1 MTELSEPVSEPEAGA
16 ATDRSGWVRQIAP
29 SDAAGAPGVP
39 DERQAAE
46 EDDDG
51 AGPLTE
57 HPEGGGVHEG
67 VGGQAALTVEAW
79 TVRETQ
85 LRLDVLART
94 ESVFALSNGHVGL
107 RGNLEEGEPHG
118 LPGTYLN
125 SVYERRQLPYAE
137 AGYGYPESGQ
147 TVIDV
152 TNGKIIRLLVDDE
165 PFDVRYGRLHRHERW
180 LDLRA
185 GTLNRVADWRSPADR
200 MVRISTCRLVSLT
213 HRSVAAIAYEVEP
226 LDEPARVVLQ
236 SELVANE
243 ELPRPGADPRVA
255 AVLEAPLEPVEHDAQ
270 GTRLTL
276 LHRTRRSRIGV
287 AVAAD
292 HVVEVP
298 DGVDVRV
305 SSEIRSDWG
314 RVTVTAMLQP
324 GERLRL
330 LKFMSYGWSSLRSVP
345 ALRDQAAAGL
355 TGAMHT
361 GWEGL
366 LTEQRQFLDT
376 FWAGADVE
384 VDGDPELQQAVRFA
398 LFHVL
403 QSGVRAEERPIAAKG
418 LTGPGYDGH
427 CFWDTESFVLPVLMH
442 TWPHAVADA
451 LRWRH
456 ATLPTARDRARQLG
470 LRGAAF
476 PWRTINGREC
486 SGYWPA
492 GTAAFH
498 INADIADAVIRYHH
512 TSGDEEFDREVGLDL
527 LVETARLWASLGHF
541 DANGDFRIDGV
552 TGPDE
557 YSALADNN
565 TYTNL
570 MAQRNLRA
578 AVVAAGRHPVR
589 AARLGVGG
597 PEIARW
603 RECADAITI
612 PYDAVRGVHMQSE
625 AFTHHQVWDFAG
637 TRPEQYPLLL
647 HFPYFDLYRKQ
658 VVKQADLVLAMH
670 LRGDAFTAE
679 QKAANFAYYEAL
691 TVRDSS
697 LSACTQA
704 VIAAEVGCLD
714 LAYAYACEAAF
725 MDLHDLESNTRDGLH
740 TASLA
745 GAWIAMVAG
754 FGGMRDS
761 GPLLS
766 FAPRLPEQ
774 IRRLAFTLL
783 QCGRRLRVETDGR
796 TATYRLVDGEGTLD
810 LLHYGEPVRVSG
822 AGAVTLGIP
831 PPPPA
836 PMPIPPP
843 GREPRRRKPPVEVGV
858 RGTVRRP

>member
-1 MTELSEPVSEPEAGA
+1 
-16 ATDRSGWVRQIAP
+16 
-29 SDAAGAPGVP
+29 
-39 DERQAAE
+39 
-46 EDDDG
+46 
-51 AGPLTE
+51 
-57 HPEGGGVHEG
+57 
-67 VGGQAALTVEAW
+67 
-79 TVRETQ
+79 
-85 LRLDVLART
+85 
-94 ESVFALSNGHVGL
+94 VGL

-125 SVYERRQLPYAE
+125 SVYERRPLPYAE

-165 PFDVRYGRLHRHERW
+165 PFDVRYGRLYRHERW

-185 GTLNRVADWRSPADR
+185 GTLSRIADWRSPADQT
-200 MVRISTCRLVSLT
+200 VRISTCRLVSLT

-226 LDEPARVVLQ
+226 LDKPARVVLQ

-243 ELPRPGADPRVA
+243 ELPRPEADPRVA
-255 AVLEAPLEPVEHDAQ
+255 AVLQAPLEPIEHDAE
-270 GTRLTL
+270 GTWLML
-276 LHRTRRSRIGV
+276 LHRTRNSRVGV

-292 HVVEVP
+292 HTIEVP
-298 DGVDVRV
+298 EGVDVRV
-305 SSEIRSDWG
+305 SSESRPDWG
-314 RVTVTAMLQP
+314 RVTVTASLQP
-324 GERLRL
+324 GQRLRL

-361 GWEGL
+361 GWDGL
-366 LTEQRQFLDT
+366 LAEQRAFLDT
-376 FWAGADVE
+376 FWSGADVE

-403 QSGVRAEERPIAAKG
+403 QSGVRAEERPISAKG

-427 CFWDTESFVLPVLMH
+427 CFWDTESFVLPTLMH
-442 TWPHAVADA
+442 TWPQAVADA

-456 ATLPTARDRARQLG
+456 ATLPAARARARQLG
-470 LRGAAF
+470 LQGAAF
-476 PWRTINGREC
+476 PWRTITGQER

-512 TSGDEEFDREVGLDL
+512 TSGDREFDRDIGLDL

-557 YSALADNN
+557 YSAIVDNN

-570 MAQRNLRA
+570 MAQRNLREA
-578 AVVAAGRHPVR
+578 VR
-589 AARLGVGG
+589 AARRYPDRAEQFGVTEQETAGWQ
-597 PEIARW
+597 EQ
-603 RECADAITI
+603 ADAITI
-612 PYDAVRGVHMQSE
+612 PYDVVRGVHMQSE
-625 AFTHHQVWDFAG
+625 AFTRHQVWDFAA
-637 TRPEQYPLLL
+637 TRPDQYPLLL
-647 HFPYFDLYRKQ
+647 HVPYFDLYRKQ

-670 LRGDAFTAE
+670 LRGDAFTLE

-714 LAYAYACEAAF
+714 LAYAYTCEAAF
-725 MDLHDLESNTRDGLH
+725 MDLHDLEHNTRDGLH
-740 TASLA
+740 IASLA
-745 GAWIAMVAG
+745 GAWIALVAG
-754 FGGMRDS
+754 FGGMRD
-761 GPLLS
+761 GEERLA
-766 FAPRLPEQ
+766 FAPRLPPNLS
-774 IRRLAFTLL
+774 RLAFTLI
-783 QCGRRLRVETDGR
+783 QRGMRLRVETDGDR
-796 TATYRLVDGEGTLD
+796 VSYRLVDGLAAGGTALD
-810 LLHYGEPVRVSG
+810 IFHYGDPVRVK
-822 AGAVTLGIP
+822 AGAEVSLPVP
-831 PPPPA
+831 PLPA
-836 PMPIPPP
+836 APNPSPPP
-843 GREPRRRKPPVEVGV
+843 GREPRRRVVPVHPTTSQPVQ
-858 RGTVRRP
+858 RP